1 MSAPTNHWKLGLFV
15 VSGGLLGLGA
25 VVYLGSLSLNN
36 ESVNYTSY
44 FDESVTGLDLG
55 STVKFR
61 GVTIG
66 TVSAIE
72 VAPDRRHVEVSYDLR
87 VKVLERLRLASGHGL
102 ATKLK
107 IPIDL
112 RAQLG
117 SAGLSG
123 MKYILID
130 FFDPKTHPVP
140 QLAFEVPEN
149 YIPGEPST
157 MKNLESSVVRAVD
170 QFPLLA
176 EEMLRVLTQVNAIL
190 ADIQGQKVPEKAIA
204 TLSNI
209 DDTLLV
215 LQSKM
220 RGLDTAGLSD
230 EAKKL
235 MASLDKT
242 ATQAQTALVSVQ
254 RASDSVGD
262 VAGNARNVGPDLSQ
276 ALRDVSEAAV
286 ALQDIL
292 QALELDSD
300 MLIKGR
306 SVAE

>member
-1 MSAPTNHWKLGLFV
+1 
-15 VSGGLLGLGA
+15 
-25 VVYLGSLSLNN
+25 
-36 ESVNYTSY
+36 
-44 FDESVTGLDLG
+44 
-55 STVKFR
+55 
-61 GVTIG
+61 
-66 TVSAIE
+66 
-72 VAPDRRHVEVSYDLR
+72 
-87 VKVLERLRLASGHGL
+87 
-102 ATKLK
+102 
-107 IPIDL
+107 
-112 RAQLG
+112 
-117 SAGLSG
+117 
-123 MKYILID
+123 
-130 FFDPKTHPVP
+130 
-140 QLAFEVPEN
+140 
-149 YIPGEPST
+149 
-157 MKNLESSVVRAVD
+157 
-170 QFPLLA
+170 
-176 EEMLRVLTQVNAIL
+176 MLRVLTQVNAIL